1 MKYDRIEGI
10 DKDISKLVM
19 GCDNQD
25 DINEASKL
33 WDHWI
38 EVGGNIFDTAFIYG
52 GGNHEK
58 VFGEWL
64 KNNNRQDVLILGKGA
79 HSPECNPEAIS
90 KQLTIS
96 LERMKT
102 DYVDIYIM
110 HRDNTDYPIDE
121 FMDVLNQEK
130 EKGRIKIFGGSNW
143 TIQRFKEANE
153 WAEKNNKQEMSIL
166 NNNLALAKM
175 IKPLWN
181 GCLSSNTEEI
191 LAYLNSSQKSHMSW
205 SSQARGYFLPDN
217 ITQEIEDKIT
227 KAETY
232 RAPGENSSGP
242 ISCYDSE
249 DNRERKKRAM
259 ELAEKKGCSAHNIA
273 ASWTINQSFPSFA
286 LIGPR
291 TIDELDTTL
300 PCLDIELTKEEI
312 NWLNDLYGSYE
323 PAITLEQY
331 GMNESKHYSH
341 SPGNKLKLD
350 RKLDYLWTNTSWSSG
365 TTHQSATTLSDHI
378 PITAIWEVE

>member
-1 MKYDRIEGI
+1 MKYDRIKGI

-38 EVGGNIFDTAFIYG
+38 EVGGNMFDTAFIYG

-64 KNNNRQDVLILGKGA
+64 KNNNNRQDVLILGKGA
-79 HSPECNPEAIS
+79 HTPECNPEAIS

-96 LERMKT
+96 LERMNT

-259 ELAEKKGCSAHNIA
+259 ELADKKGCSAHNIA

-291 TIDELDTTL
+291 SVKELDTTL
-300 PCLDIELTKEEI
+300 PCLDIDLTKDEI
-312 NWLNDLYGSYE
+312 SWLN
-323 PAITLEQY
+323 
-331 GMNESKHYSH
+331 
-341 SPGNKLKLD
+341 
-350 RKLDYLWTNTSWSSG
+350 
-365 TTHQSATTLSDHI
+365 LS
-378 PITAIWEVE
+378 

>member
-38 EVGGNIFDTAFIYG
+38 EVGGNMFDTAFIYG

-58 VFGEWL
+58 VLGQWL
-64 KNNNRQDVLILGKGA
+64 KNNNNRQDVLILGKGA
-79 HSPECNPEAIS
+79 HTPDCNPEAIS

-96 LERMKT
+96 LERMNT
-102 DYVDIYIM
+102 DYVDVYIM
-110 HRDNTDYPIDE
+110 HRDNIDYPVEE

-143 TIQRFKEANE
+143 TIERFKEGNA
-153 WAEKNNKQEMSIL
+153 WAQKNNKQEMSIL

-175 IKPLWN
+175 INPLWN
-181 GCLSSNTEEI
+181 GCLSSNVDET
-191 LAYLNSSQKSHMSW
+191 LDYLNSTQKSHMSW
-205 SSQARGYFLPDN
+205 SSQARGYFLD
-217 ITQEIEDKIT
+217 DKIT
-227 KAETY
+227 NEIEKKISEAESSW
-232 RAPGENSSGP
+232 RKPGENSSGP
-242 ISCYDSE
+242 ISCYDSA
-249 DNRERKKRAM
+249 DNRERKKRAI

-291 TIDELDTTL
+291 TVKELDTTL
-300 PCLDIELTKEEI
+300 PCLDIELTSEEI
-312 NWLNDLYGSYE
+312 NWLN
-323 PAITLEQY
+323 
-331 GMNESKHYSH
+331 
-341 SPGNKLKLD
+341 
-350 RKLDYLWTNTSWSSG
+350 
-365 TTHQSATTLSDHI
+365 LS
-378 PITAIWEVE
+378 